1 MRLNPSLLA
10 VPLLCVFC
18 SVDHPAATAPPDTHP
33 FTVRDMLALD
43 RISSPVASPDGRWI
57 VFARRKTDLDA
68 DRGRTDL
75 WIVKSD
81 GTGLRQLTTNAA
93 NDGSP
98 QWLATGE
105 GSSATVAFLSNR
117 DGATAKGTTQVWAI
131 DVEGGEARRVTDLPV
146 DVDTL
151 RVSEDGKLLA
161 VGAETY
167 PDCAD
172 LACTAARDKEKA
184 QKKSTGMIFDKL
196 PIREWDTWYTGKRR
210 HVFVV
215 PVAGGP
221 AVDILKGIDADCPT
235 RPWGDENDY
244 ALSPDGKQLALS
256 FKKPMGSQEAW
267 STNED
272 IWLAPTDGSAPAS
285 DLSAENQA
293 RDSDPVFSPDGKS
306 IAWLAMKRPGYE
318 SDRYRVV
325 VRDRAGGALRTLTE
339 DWDRSPGSL
348 AWSRA
353 GDRLFATADDL
364 GHHGVFSIDPRS
376 GRVTTLTSAGHAGA
390 VMETSRG
397 LVVLLDSLTSPAD
410 LWSVPAGGGAPR
422 RLTDINADV
431 MDHVRLGA
439 PEPFTF
445 QGAKGDTV
453 HAWSVKPI
461 DFDAGKKYPLA
472 FLVHGGPQG
481 SFGDGWSYRW
491 NAQTYAAA
499 GYAVVMVDFHGS
511 TGYGQAFT
519 DAINGDWGGAPYEDL
534 MMGLDAALQ
543 RAPWVD
549 GGRTCALGAS
559 YGGWMIDY
567 LAGKTDRFRCLVTHD
582 GILSNPM
589 NYYGTEELWF
599 PEWELGGT
607 PWDHPEG
614 YAKYD
619 PMGLVAHWKTPML
632 VVHGAKD
639 YRVPDVQGLA
649 VFTALQRKGI
659 PSKLLYFPDENH
671 WVLKPADSILWHET
685 VLAWLDQYIGKTSQA
700 PAGLPVQA
708 PAGAK

>member
-1 MRLNPSLLA
+1 VRLHPFLLA
-10 VPLLCVFC
+10 VPLLGVFC
-18 SVDHPAATAPPDTHP
+18 SVDHPAETAPPDTHP
-33 FTVRDMLALD
+33 FTVHDLLALD
-43 RISSPVASPDGRWI
+43 RIAGPAASPDGRWI
-57 VFARRKTDLDA
+57 VFSRRKTDLDA

-75 WIVKSD
+75 WLVKSD
-81 GTGLRQLTTNAA
+81 GTGLRQLTSNAA

-98 QWLATGE
+98 QWVTSE
-105 GSSATVAFLSNR
+105 TVAFLSNR

-131 DVEGGEARRVTDLPV
+131 DVDGGEARRLTDLPV
-146 DVDTL
+146 DADTL
-151 RVSEDGKLLA
+151 RVSQDGKLLA
-161 VGAETY
+161 VSAETY
-167 PDCAD
+167 PACAD

-184 QKKSTGMIFDKL
+184 QKKSTGVVFDAL
-196 PIREWDTWYTGKRR
+196 PVREWDTWSTGKRR

-215 PVAGGP
+215 PAAGGV
-221 AVDILKGIDADCPT
+221 AVDVLRGLDADCPS
-235 RPWGDENDY
+235 RPFGDENDY
-244 ALSPDGKQLALS
+244 ALSPDGKWLALS

-272 IWLAPTDGSAPAS
+272 IWLAPTDGSAPPRAI
-285 DLSAENQA
+285 SADNPA
-293 RDSDPVFSPDGKS
+293 RDSNPVFSPDGKS

-325 VRDRAGGALRTLTE
+325 VFDRAAETARTLTE
-339 DWDRSPGSL
+339 AWDRSPGSL
-348 AWSRA
+348 AWSR
-353 GDRLFATADDL
+353 GGERLFVTADDL
-364 GHHGVFSIDPRS
+364 GHHGLFAVDPHS
-376 GRVTTLTSAGHAGA
+376 GAVSALLGAGHVGA

-397 LVVLLDSLTSPAD
+397 LVVLLDSLTSAAD
-410 LWSVPAGGGAPR
+410 LWSVSGGVPR

-431 MDHVRLGA
+431 MAHARLGA
-439 PEPFTF
+439 TEPFTF
-445 QGAKGDTV
+445 PGAKSDTV
-453 HAWSVKPI
+453 HAWTVKPI
-461 DFDAGKKYPLA
+461 DFDPAKKYPLA

-534 MMGLDAALQ
+534 MAGLDAALAKYPWIDGK
-543 RAPWVD
+543 RA
-549 GGRTCALGAS
+549 CALGAS

-567 LAGKTDRFRCLVTHD
+567 LAGKTDRFQCLVSHD
-582 GILSNPM
+582 GILSNRM

-607 PWDHPEG
+607 PWEKPEG
-614 YAKYD
+614 YTKYD

-632 VVHGAKD
+632 VIHGGKD

-671 WVLKPADSILWHET
+671 WVLKPGDSILWHET
-685 VLAWLDQYIGKTSQA
+685 VLDWLSRYIGPASQA
-700 PAGLPVQA
+700 AAPPA
-708 PAGAK
+708 K

>member
-1 MRLNPSLLA
+1 MRLHPSLLA
-10 VPLLCVFC
+10 LPLLSVFC
-18 SVDHPAATAPPDTHP
+18 SVDQPAATAPPDTHP
-33 FTVRDMLALD
+33 FTVHDLLALD
-43 RISSPVASPDGRWI
+43 RISDPAASPDRRWI
-57 VFARRKTDLDA
+57 VFSRRKTDLDA

-75 WIVKSD
+75 WLMKSD
-81 GTGLRQLTTNAA
+81 GTGLRQLTSNAA

-98 QWLATGE
+98 RWLAGADKQKE
-105 GSSATVAFLSNR
+105 TVAFLSNR
-117 DGATAKGTTQVWAI
+117 EGATAKGTTQVWAI
-131 DVEGGEARRVTDLPV
+131 DVDGGEARRLTDLPV
-146 DVDTL
+146 DVDGL

-161 VGAETY
+161 VSAETY
-167 PDCAD
+167 PGCAD

-184 QKKSTGMIFDKL
+184 QKKSSGVIFDSL
-196 PIREWDTWYTGKRR
+196 PVREWDTWGTGKRR
-210 HVFVV
+210 HVFMV
-215 PVAGGP
+215 PAAGGA
-221 AVDILKGIDADCPT
+221 AVDMLRGIDADCPT
-235 RPWGDENDY
+235 RPFGDENDF
-244 ALSPDGKQLALS
+244 ALSPDGGWLALS

-272 IWLAPTDGSAPAS
+272 IWLAPTDGSGPPM
-285 DLSAENQA
+285 DISAQNPA
-293 RDSDPVFSPDGKS
+293 RDSNPVFSPDGKS

-325 VRDRAGGALRTLTE
+325 VFDRAASTLRTLAE
-339 DWDRSPGSL
+339 DWDRSPSSL

-353 GDRLFATADDL
+353 GERLFATADDL
-364 GHHGVFSIDPRS
+364 GHHGLFAIDAHS
-376 GRVTTLTSAGHAGA
+376 GAVSALLGSGHASA
-390 VMETSRG
+390 AFETSRG
-397 LVVLLDSLTSPAD
+397 LVVLLDSLTSGAD
-410 LWSVPAGGGAPR
+410 FWSVSGGVPH

-431 MDHVRLGA
+431 MMHARIGA
-439 PEPFTF
+439 TEPFTF
-445 QGAKGDTV
+445 TGAKGDTV
-453 HAWSVKPI
+453 HAWTVKPI

-491 NAQTYAAA
+491 NAETYAAA

-534 MMGLDAALQ
+534 MKGLDAALAKYPWIDGA
-543 RAPWVD
+543 RA
-549 GGRTCALGAS
+549 CALGAS

-607 PWDHPEG
+607 PWDKPEG

-619 PMGLVAHWKTPML
+619 PMSLVGHWKTPTL
-632 VVHGAKD
+632 VIHGAKD
-639 YRVPDVQGLA
+639 YRVPDIQGLA

-659 PSKLLYFPDENH
+659 PSKLLYFPEENH
-671 WVLKPADSILWHET
+671 WVLKPADSVLWHET
-685 VLAWLDQYIGKTSQA
+685 VLGWLDTYIGASSLAAA
-700 PAGLPVQA
+700 P
-708 PAGAK
+708 PAKP